1 MQKQVLISI
10 RHKARF
16 TQVLTHPRLVDSK
29 MLHRFPEIDEILSH
43 TRKTSQPTT
52 TSKNPKTLASV
63 SGFVICSIFACC
75 ATFTGGN
82 DSNGTHPGHGC
93 STVNVNQDFM
103 LSFCLPPFTYR
114 PHIGGN
120 DDHVPKSAR
129 PTLVHRALLPP
140 LPPAS
145 ILSPRA
151 LNPVLAIALLTETLQ
166 PYHPVPVHPPSCEPQ
181 SRTQTGR

>member
-63 SGFVICSIFACC
+63 SGFVICSIFFYPCL
-75 ATFTGGN
+75 
-82 DSNGTHPGHGC
+82 H
-93 STVNVNQDFM
+93 M
-103 LSFCLPPFTYR
+103 LAVLRLRVET
-114 PHIGGN
+114 I
-120 DDHVPKSAR
+120 
-129 PTLVHRALLPP
+129 PTALIPDTD
-140 LPPAS
+140 A
-145 ILSPRA
+145 
-151 LNPVLAIALLTETLQ
+151 
-166 PYHPVPVHPPSCEPQ
+166 PQ
-181 SRTQTGR
+181 